1 MRLFLDSSA
10 LAKRHIREP
19 GSDRVVARL
28 QEADETVLSVLAAT
42 EVVSALNRRRR
53 EGRLDDAAYQARKH
67 DLTED
72 LNHATVLDLTPSV
85 LAKAVSLLE
94 RFVLRS
100 SDAIHIATAVE
111 AGPDLF
117 LSGDHRQCEA
127 ARAEG
132 LNVEEVG

>member
-10 LAKRHIREP
+10 LAKRHIGEQ

-28 QEADETVLSVLAAT
+28 QEADEAVLSVLAAP

-53 EGRLDDAAYQARKH
+53 EGRLADAAYQARKH
-67 DLTED
+67 DLIED
-72 LNHATVLDLTPSV
+72 IKHATVLDLTPSV
-85 LAKAVSLLE
+85 VAGAISLLE
-94 RFVLRS
+94 RFALRC
-100 SDAIHIATAVE
+100 SDAIHVATAIEV
-111 AGPDLF
+111 GPDLF